1 MILLSP
7 TPRGARL
14 GRRLAVQQLA
24 DWGWYTRLPEAEHVI
39 AELANNAAT
48 HGRVAGRSFRLAL
61 TLTEAGRLRIELTD
75 TRGDAPP
82 GPAQLP
88 AAGPESESESESGRG
103 LALVEAL
110 STRWGTELGPS
121 PHKTVWAELDGC

>member
-1 MILLSP
+1 MILLSS

-24 DWGWYTRLPEAEHVI
+24 NWGWHSRLAEAEHVI

-48 HGRVAGRSFRLAL
+48 HGRVPGRDFRLAL
-61 TLTEAGRLRIELTD
+61 TLTEAGGLRIELTD
-75 TRGDAPP
+75 TRGEAPP

-88 AAGPESESESESGRG
+88 SPEAESESGRG
-103 LALVEAL
+103 MALVEAL
-110 STRWGTELGPS
+110 STRWGTELGPT